1 MAMTPSLA
9 MGLRRRLGNAVLAL
23 ASLGAVATVGYI
35 ALGDNVSFLQ
45 ALYMFVTTIATVG
58 YGEIVDTSHS
68 PALRTFNLIV
78 ILFGWAISAYVL
90 ASLTTFL
97 VEGEITNIFWRHRM
111 EKKISELKHHYVVCG
126 LGDTGRH
133 AIEELH
139 KTRTPFVAVESR
151 EDVVKRLREHE
162 SGDYKD
168 MLIIIGDA
176 TDETVLDEANI
187 AQAKGV
193 IAALSNEKDNLV
205 ITVMVRQKHHHI
217 RVVARC
223 TDPKFGEKLVKAGA
237 NSTVSPNMIGG
248 LRMAS
253 EMIRPHVVSFLDS
266 MLKQQGGQTVRVEE
280 IELSEKSP
288 WVGKSFGALNL
299 RHDFKVLAMAIREPG
314 HGKAAGYTV
323 NPTDGHELH
332 KGSVLIVLGEMND
345 IHKAREHALHEG
357 LHVMGAHV
365 SS

>member
-1 MAMTPSLA
+1 
-9 MGLRRRLGNAVLAL
+9 MGLRRRLGKAVLAL
-23 ASLGAVATVGYI
+23 STLGAVATGGYM
-35 ALGDNVSFLQ
+35 ALGDNVTFLQ

-78 ILFGWAISAYVL
+78 ILFGWGISAYVL

-97 VEGEITNIFWRHRM
+97 VEGEITNIFWRRKM
-111 EKKISELKHHYVVCG
+111 QKQISELKHHYVVCG

-133 AIEELH
+133 AIEELQ
-139 KTRTPFVAVESR
+139 KTGTPFVAVESH
-151 EDVVKRLREHE
+151 EDVVKRVREHE
-162 SGDYKD
+162 SGAYKD
-168 MLIIIGDA
+168 MLIIQGDA
-176 TDETVLDEANI
+176 TDESVLDEANI
-187 AQAKGV
+187 SQAKGL

-223 TDPKFGEKLVKAGA
+223 TDPKFGEKLIKAGA

-288 WVGKSFGALNL
+288 WVGKNFAAINL
-299 RHDFKVLAMAIREPG
+299 RHNFNVLAMAVREAG
-314 HGKAAGYTV
+314 HGKTGGYTV
-323 NPTDGHELH
+323 NPSDSYELH
-332 KGSVLIVLGEMND
+332 KGSVLIVLGEMHD

-357 LHVMGAHV
+357 LHMMGAHT
-365 SS
+365 

>member
-1 MAMTPSLA
+1 
-9 MGLRRRLGNAVLAL
+9 MGLRRRLGKAMLAL
-23 ASLGAVATVGYI
+23 ATLGAIATGGYM
-35 ALGDNVSFLQ
+35 ALGDNVTFLQ

-68 PALRTFNLIV
+68 AALRTFNLIV
-78 ILFGWAISAYVL
+78 IIFGWAISAYVL

-97 VEGEITNIFWRHRM
+97 VEGEITNIFWRRKM
-111 EKKISELKHHYVVCG
+111 QKQISELKHHYVVCG

-133 AIEELH
+133 AIEELQ
-139 KTRTPFVAVESR
+139 KTGTPFVAVEAR

-162 SGDYKD
+162 SGAYKD
-168 MLIIIGDA
+168 MLIIMGDA
-176 TDETVLDEANI
+176 TDEMVLDEANI
-187 AQAKGV
+187 SQAKGV

-217 RVVARC
+217 RLVARC

-237 NSTVSPNMIGG
+237 NATVSPNMIGG

-266 MLKQQGGQTVRVEE
+266 MLKQQGQTVRVEE

-288 WVGKSFGALNL
+288 WVGKNFAAINL
-299 RHDFKVLAMAIREPG
+299 RHNYNVLAMAVREPG
-314 HGKAAGYTV
+314 HGKTGGYTV
-323 NPTDGHELH
+323 NPSDGYELH
-332 KGSVLIVLGEMND
+332 KGSVLIVLGEMHD

-357 LHVMGAHV
+357 LHVLGAH
-365 SS
+365 ST